1 MSFRSFWM
9 EDWKEGMSVTGRMP
23 QRTFS
28 RDSFG
33 MDVSEFTKHGRSDS
47 KNAEK
52 SAKFMV

>member
-1 MSFRSFWM
+1 M

-33 MDVSEFTKHGRSDS
+33 MYVSEFTKHGRSDS